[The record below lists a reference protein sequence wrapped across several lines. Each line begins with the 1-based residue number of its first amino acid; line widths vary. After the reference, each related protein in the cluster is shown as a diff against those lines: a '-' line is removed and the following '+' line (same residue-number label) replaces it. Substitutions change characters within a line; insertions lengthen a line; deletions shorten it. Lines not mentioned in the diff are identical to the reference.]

1 VAASSSDVLA
11 DLLNAFP
18 AIVGRPATDEDR
30 HQFQRYLDL
39 FSRWNRVHR
48 MTALA
53 SPREIVHGLFLDS
66 LLFLRV
72 LPPRPLKVVDIGA
85 GSGIPGLPIRLADP
99 AISLTLIE
107 AKRKRVS
114 FLLTVCRELNLSD
127 VKVLEGRA
135 ERLVEEA
142 PEIAGSFDAAVAR
155 AVGAAA
161 DLVPLACRYLGPGG
175 VVVLGGSPRKV
186 GGGHMEV
193 VKVPIPGGRQTRVF
207 LRAEKESS
215 VPRGT
220 EQGSMPYVPRG
231 TREKGH

>member
-1 VAASSSDVLA
+1 MV
-11 DLLNAFP
+11 
-18 AIVGRPATDEDR
+18 EDR
-30 HQFQRYLDL
+30 RRFQRYLDL
-39 FSRWNRVHR
+39 FVQWNRVHR

-53 SPREIVHGLFLDS
+53 SAREIVQGLFLDS

-99 AISLTLIE
+99 TISLTLIE

-114 FLLTVCRELNLSD
+114 FLLTACRELDLSD

-142 PEIAGSFDAAVAR
+142 PEISGSFDAVVAR
-155 AVGAAA
+155 AVGAED
-161 DLVPLACRYLGPGG
+161 DLLPVALRYLRPGG
-175 VVVLGGSPRKV
+175 VVVLAGSPRKASS
-186 GGGHMEV
+186 GQMQAI
-193 VKVPIPGGRQTRVF
+193 KVPIPGGHGSRVF
-207 LRAEKESS
+207 LRAGKQSS

-220 EQGSMPYVPRG
+220 
-231 TREKGH
+231 

>member
-1 VAASSSDVLA
+1 
-11 DLLNAFP
+11 
-18 AIVGRPATDEDR
+18 
-30 HQFQRYLDL
+30 
-39 FSRWNRVHR
+39 

-72 LPPRPLKVVDIGA
+72 LPPRPLKIVDIGA

-114 FLLTVCRELNLSD
+114 FLLAACRELNLSD
-127 VKVLEGRA
+127 VEVLEGRA
-135 ERLVEEA
+135 ERLVEEV

-155 AVGAAA
+155 AVGAE
-161 DLVPLACRYLGPGG
+161 DDFLPLAYRYLRPGG
-175 VVVLGGSPRKV
+175 MVVLGGSPGKT
-186 GGGHMEV
+186 GGGHMHV
-193 VKVPIPGGRQTRVF
+193 VKVPIPGGRDTRVF
-207 LRAEKESS
+207 LRAEKGSS

-220 EQGSMPYVPRG
+220 
-231 TREKGH
+231 

>member
-1 VAASSSDVLA
+1 VPAPSADILA
-11 DLLNAFP
+11 ELLTAFP
-18 AIVGRPATDEDR
+18 ILVGRPATGEDR
-30 HQFQRYLDL
+30 RRFQRYLDL
-39 FSRWNRVHR
+39 FVQWNRVHR

-53 SPREIVHGLFLDS
+53 SAREIVQGLFLDS

-114 FLLTVCRELNLSD
+114 FLLTACRELDLSD

-135 ERLVEEA
+135 ERLVEEV
-142 PEIAGSFDAAVAR
+142 PEISGSFDAAVAR
-155 AVGAAA
+155 AVGAQG
-161 DLVPLACRYLGPGG
+161 DLLPLASRYLRPGG
-175 VVVLGGSPRKV
+175 VVVLAGSPRKV
-186 GGGHMEV
+186 GTGQMQA
-193 VKVPIPGGRQTRVF
+193 VKVSIPGGRGSRVF

-220 EQGSMPYVPRG
+220 
-231 TREKGH
+231 

>member
-1 VAASSSDVLA
+1 
-11 DLLNAFP
+11 
-18 AIVGRPATDEDR
+18 
-30 HQFQRYLDL
+30 
-39 FSRWNRVHR
+39 

-99 AISLTLIE
+99 AVSLTLIE

-114 FLLTVCRELNLSD
+114 FLLAACRELNLSD
-127 VKVLEGRA
+127 VEVLEGRA

-155 AVGAAA
+155 AVG
-161 DLVPLACRYLGPGG
+161 DLLPLACRYLRPGG
-175 VVVLGGSPRKV
+175 VVVLGGSPGKA
-186 GGGHMEV
+186 GGGHMQV
-193 VKVPIPGGRQTRVF
+193 VKVPIPGGRHTRIF

-220 EQGSMPYVPRG
+220 
-231 TREKGH
+231 

>member
-1 VAASSSDVLA
+1 
-11 DLLNAFP
+11 
-18 AIVGRPATDEDR
+18 
-30 HQFQRYLDL
+30 
-39 FSRWNRVHR
+39 
-48 MTALA
+48 MTALT
-53 SPREIVHGLFLDS
+53 SPREIVRGLFLDS

-85 GSGIPGLPIRLADP
+85 GSGIPGLPMRLADP

-114 FLLTVCRELNLSD
+114 FLLTACRELNLSD

-142 PEIAGSFDAAVAR
+142 PKIAGSFDAAVAR
-155 AVGAAA
+155 AVGSED
-161 DLVPLACRYLGPGG
+161 DLLPLACQYLRPGG
-175 VVVLGGSPRKV
+175 VVVLAGSPRKA
-186 GGGHMEV
+186 GSGHMQAVE
-193 VKVPIPGGRQTRVF
+193 VPIPGGRHTRVF

-220 EQGSMPYVPRG
+220 
-231 TREKGH
+231 